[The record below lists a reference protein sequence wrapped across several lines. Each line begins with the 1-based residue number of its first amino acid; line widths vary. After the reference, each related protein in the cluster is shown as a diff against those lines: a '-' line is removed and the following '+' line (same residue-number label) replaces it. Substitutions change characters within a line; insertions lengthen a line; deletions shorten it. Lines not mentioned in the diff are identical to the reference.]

1 MTAKE
6 LMKQCEAEEKELKFR
21 EFSSET
27 ALAIGMA
34 LIEEAKKRDNKI
46 CIDIAIAGRRLFH
59 YSSDGNAVSKRRRC
73 ILDIVHYG
81 HTICLR
87 IAV

>member
-59 YSSDGNAVSKRRRC
+59 YSSDGNAVSNRRRC

>member
-34 LIEEAKKRDNKI
+34 LIEQEKKRDNKK
-46 CIDIAIAGRRLFH
+46 CC
-59 YSSDGNAVSKRRRC
+59 K
-73 ILDIVHYG
+73 
-81 HTICLR
+81 
-87 IAV
+87 

>member
-34 LIEEAKKRDNKI
+34 LIEEAKNRNNKT
-46 CIDIAIAGRRLFH
+46 
-59 YSSDGNAVSKRRRC
+59 VSYT
-73 ILDIVHYG
+73 H
-81 HTICLR
+81 LR
-87 IAV
+87 AHET

>member
-27 ALAIGMA
+27 ALAVGMA
-34 LIEEAKKRDNKI
+34 LIEEAKKRNNKL
-46 CIDIAIAGRRLFH
+46 CIDIEIDGRSLFH
-59 YSSDGNAVSKRRRC
+59 Y
-73 ILDIVHYG
+73 
-81 HTICLR
+81 
-87 IAV
+87 